1 MIGRLFGNVVDDS
14 PDGAVV
20 LDVAG
25 VGYEVHVP
33 LGLLGR
39 IGRESVVLHV
49 HTHVRE
55 DAFMLYGF
63 ATTDDRAAFRTL
75 LSVSGVGPK
84 LALAILSALD
94 SNDLAL
100 AIERGDKNAFKG
112 ISGVGKKTV
121 EHLLLDLKGKLHPGA
136 TPSTRSAPA
145 RPVSRAPNADVVVAL
160 LCNMGFRRPEA
171 EAAVASLGEDAV
183 AEHPVDQLLREALA
197 RLG

>member
-1 MIGRLFGNVVDDS
+1 MIGRLFGNVVDES

-20 LDVAG
+20 LDVGG
-25 VGYEVHVP
+25 VGYEVFVP
-33 LGLLGR
+33 LGL
-39 IGRESVVLHV
+39 IGRTGRDAVALHV

-55 DAFMLYGF
+55 DALMLFGF
-63 ATTDDRAAFRTL
+63 ASVDERTAFRTL
-75 LSVSGVGPK
+75 LTVSGIGPK

-94 SNDLAL
+94 ANELAL

-121 EHLLLDLKGKLHPGA
+121 EHLLVDLKGKLHGGTPAGA
-136 TPSTRSAPA
+136 KPAPA
-145 RPVSRAPNADVVVAL
+145 RPIARAPNAEVVVAL

-171 EAAVASLGEDAV
+171 EAAVASLGEEAL
-183 AEHPVDQLLREALA
+183 AERPVDQLLRDSLA